1 MLTKNNS
8 KKNISTNNNL
18 NLKENCS
25 TKSTSEISIKITNQ
39 ITLLEYHRKSESQKL
54 ISIYGPNYLK
64 SNELNDNNII
74 QKNELNFK
82 NLSFIHLK
90 MIDWMIDIFN
100 SYKSEPKT
108 FYTAVNIFNNFLN
121 YTEKIISENEI
132 HLIGT
137 VCIFI
142 ASKFEDKIPLRLK
155 QIVEIISKN
164 KFNKHEI
171 NNIEKEILKTINFN
185 LIQTCIYDYVKTFLF
200 DLEINNSNFQNFF
213 DNNFF
218 FNYENICEYL
228 CKLTTLSNEFI
239 FINCEIKALCVLAL
253 AFDILKSKIKLKK
266 NLENFLKQWVIFV
279 IIQTG
284 KNQKKVQKYYEKLA
298 QLYYD
303 NINGFLGVDALI
315 RTHPLILY

>member
-1 MLTKNNS
+1 MLNKNCTINPS
-8 KKNISTNNNL
+8 SNNKNKN
-18 NLKENCS
+18 ENCS
-25 TKSTSEISIKITNQ
+25 TKSNSEISIKITNQ

-64 SNELNDNNII
+64 TNEQNDNNTIL
-74 QKNELNFK
+74 KNNLNFK

-90 MIDWMIDIFN
+90 MVDWMIDIFN

-108 FYTAVNIFNNFLN
+108 FYTAVNIFNSFLN
-121 YTEKIISENEI
+121 YTEKIILENDI

-142 ASKFEDKIPLRLK
+142 ASKFEDKVPLRLK
-155 QIVEIISKN
+155 QIIEIISKN
-164 KFNKHEI
+164 KFDKKEI
-171 NNIEKEILKTINFN
+171 KNLEKEILQTIQFN

-213 DNNFF
+213 ENNNFL

-228 CKLTTLSNEFI
+228 CKLTTLSDEFI

-284 KNQKKVQKYYEKLA
+284 KNQKKIQKYYEKLA
-298 QLYYD
+298 QLYYN

-315 RTHPLILY
+315 RTHPLIL